1 MVNPAPPIPEESAV
15 KPTLKRRGVLSP
27 RAIIRG
33 GVCVALFMAGLCAFV
48 LYQSRLD
55 SFERGQEA
63 ARNVGT
69 LIERDISRNFE
80 LYALSLDAVKDGLS
94 RPDVRALPL
103 AVQRQ
108 ILFDRVATAKYLG
121 SLLVLD
127 KAGNVIIDAGSVV
140 PRYGNFADRDYFTI
154 QRDNPQQ
161 GLYVSRPYR
170 SRLRGSEPSIALSQ
184 RLSGPDGSFAGIV
197 FIAVN
202 LRYFQDLFAGL
213 TFGERG
219 TITLMNIDGAVVSRV
234 PSRPDDLGR
243 TLKGTAPFARILAS
257 DSGSFEVTAVSDGI
271 DRLYV
276 FRKIPGL
283 PLYVDV
289 GVSLADMYASW
300 WKRAL
305 WIGIPVI
312 VFSIVFV
319 ILSIFFAIQMKRR
332 LFAEQTLE
340 LLAKTDGL
348 TGLNNRRTLDDI
360 LELEWREA
368 VRSKRDLSVIFVD
381 IDRFKA
387 YNDTYGHQAGDDAL
401 VAVANCIN
409 ESLVRPG
416 DRAARYGGEEFV
428 VLLPDTS
435 VAAAQVVAEAMRRA
449 VSERAI
455 EHALSEFGRVT
466 ISIGIA
472 TWPVGSPLGCKSLIN
487 AADEALYQAKATG
500 RNRVAIYR
508 WPDLEVG
515 AALVVD

>member
-1 MVNPAPPIPEESAV
+1 MSCRGA
-15 KPTLKRRGVLSP
+15 RR
-27 RAIIRG
+27 
-33 GVCVALFMAGLCAFV
+33 
-48 LYQSRLD
+48 
-55 SFERGQEA
+55 
-63 ARNVGT
+63 
-69 LIERDISRNFE
+69 
-80 LYALSLDAVKDGLS
+80 
-94 RPDVRALPL
+94 
-103 AVQRQ
+103 
-108 ILFDRVATAKYLG
+108 
-121 SLLVLD
+121 
-127 KAGNVIIDAGSVV
+127 
-140 PRYGNFADRDYFTI
+140 NFADRDYFTI

-184 RLSGPDGSFAGIV
+184 RLSAPDGSFAGIV

-213 TFGERG
+213 AFGERG
-219 TITLMNIDGAVVSRV
+219 TITLMNTDGAVISRV
-234 PSRPDDLGR
+234 PSRPNDLGR
-243 TLKGTAPFARILAS
+243 TLKGTDPYARIAAS
-257 DSGSFEVTAVSDGI
+257 DTGSFEVKAVSDGV

-283 PLYVDV
+283 PMYIDV
-289 GVSLADMYASW
+289 GVSLADMYANW

-312 VFSIVFV
+312 AFSLVFV

-368 VRSKRDLSVIFVD
+368 DPFEARSVSVIFVD

-455 EHALSEFGRVT
+455 EHALERIRPRHASA
-466 ISIGIA
+466 SA
-472 TWPVGSPLGCKSLIN
+472 LPPWPVGSPMRGS
-487 AADEALYQAKATG
+487 
-500 RNRVAIYR
+500 
-508 WPDLEVG
+508 
-515 AALVVD
+515 